1 MPRQVN
7 VPKFP
12 QVTQLAQWSQ
22 AVARSLVAASIY
34 DDKAEVR
41 WFKRASEKGAT
52 FESLADVGDS

>member
-7 VPKFP
+7 VPKFSR
-12 QVTQLAQWSQ
+12 VAQLAQWGQ

-41 WFKRASEKGAT
+41 WFKRASEKAAL